1 MLNPSPTLSNVI
13 VAVVSS
19 FSAVN
24 PAAPSCPERAIVKQ
38 PACAAASNSS
48 GLVPTPFSNRV
59 LKEYCVC
66 FRTPLS
72 VEIEPFPSFK
82 PPCQTADALRCMISL
97 LMALSFCLNP
107 ENSIRKL
114 SARVYLEN
122 ELVEKALRAPVNA
135 ILQKVAHRPWPL
147 PTEQWVMAQ
156 SWHDLL
162 FAHWPIDAAVLRPL

>member
-66 FRTPLS
+66 LRTPLS
-72 VEIEPFPSFK
+72 VEMAPLPVFRS
-82 PPCQTADALRCMISL
+82 PCHTALALRCMIFL
-97 LMALSFCLNP
+97 LDTLNLLNDLKCRQFDSFTLPKGIWLSKRILNGQSCR
-107 ENSIRKL
+107 ET
-114 SARVYLEN
+114 RVAYGD
-122 ELVEKALRAPVNA
+122 
-135 ILQKVAHRPWPL
+135 L
-147 PTEQWVMAQ
+147 PT
-156 SWHDLL
+156 
-162 FAHWPIDAAVLRPL
+162 